1 MAEPVSLSVGKI
13 SAAAKT
19 SVERALAQ
27 HKASFPTI
35 PHYRLGYFPPH
46 WWFGFVIYNQNI
58 DKVTF
63 GDAQKLAAEVHGGI
77 AAAVPGV
84 KGSQPGVALSD
95 GFLTIGFAPPID
107 VKTMLEA

>member
-19 SVERALAQ
+19 SVEKALAQ
-27 HKASFPTI
+27 HKTAFPTL
-35 PHYRLGYFPPH
+35 PHYRLGYVPPR
-46 WWFGFVIYNQNI
+46 WWFGFVIYNQNV

-63 GDAQKLAAEVHGGI
+63 GDAQRLATEVHGGI

-84 KGSQPGVALSD
+84 KGGKPGVSFGD
-95 GFLTIGFAPPID
+95 GYLTIGFAPPID
-107 VKTMLEA
+107 VNVLEA

>member
-13 SAAAKT
+13 SEAAKA

-27 HKASFPTI
+27 HTASFPKI
-35 PHYRLGYFPPH
+35 PPYRLGYFPPR

-63 GDAQKLAAEVHGGI
+63 GDMQKLAATVHSDI
-77 AAAVPGV
+77 AGKVPGV
-84 KGSQPGVALSD
+84 KGGKPGASFGD
-95 GFLTIGFAPPID
+95 GYLTIGFAPPID
-107 VKTMLEA
+107 VNIFEA